1 MWSLPS
7 EIIYDLKCT
16 EVDFLN
22 ETREVFVD
30 KTGVW
35 FSLSK
40 GNITVWVQ
48 AIGDGRFNLYRT
60 PAGYD
65 FDFKK
70 AKDIKYRYLAPKPRV
85 LVSSFWDTR
94 NAESFSEAVEDL
106 LKL

>member
-1 MWSLPS
+1 MWSVPS
-7 EIIYDLKCT
+7 GIIYDLNRT

-22 ETREVFVD
+22 ETREVIVD

-35 FSLSK
+35 FALFK
-40 GNITVWVQ
+40 GNVTVWVQ

-60 PAGYD
+60 PAGYKL
-65 FDFKK
+65 DFKK
-70 AKDIKYRYLAPKPRV
+70 AEDIKYKYLAPKPRV
-85 LVSSFWDTR
+85 LVRSFWDTR